1 MSNALPTT
9 LGELEASG
17 YTHRSV
23 KDEMRQ
29 NLVTKLKA
37 GDVLFPGVQG
47 YDDSVVPQ
55 IVNAV
60 LARHDFILLGL
71 RGQAKSRIL
80 RELGLL
86 LDEHVPIIA
95 GSEVN
100 DDPLN
105 PLSKY
110 GRQMIEEHGQDTPVE
125 WIGRDA
131 RYVEKLATPDV
142 TIADMIGD
150 VDPIKAARGG
160 HILGDE
166 LTIHYGLLPRANRG
180 VFAINELPDLA
191 GKIQVGLFNI
201 LQEGD
206 VQVKGYPIRLALD
219 VMMVFTANPED
230 YTARGKI
237 ITPLKDRIG
246 AEIRTHYPEDLE
258 IGVEI
263 TRQEAW
269 VNREGT
275 SVQVPDFL
283 LEVVERVAFL
293 GRDDKRIDQ
302 RSGVSQ
308 RMPITVLETVVSN
321 AERRALQHEE
331 DVAVPRVA
339 DLYAALPAITGK
351 MELEY
356 EGELHGA
363 GRIARELIQQACSQ
377 AFDVRAAGADVDDII
392 EYFETGGALQV
403 GDDSAANACVLGF
416 STVPGLL
423 ELISNVGLVADGA
436 HDGLRAAACELVLE
450 ALVAQR
456 RISRSTA
463 GYTRAPHEGPGQGK
477 GYQGF
482 DPMGG
487 LNI

>member
-1 MSNALPTT
+1 MSKPLPTT
-9 LGELEASG
+9 LGTLKASG
-17 YTHRSV
+17 YRRRPV
-23 KDEMRQ
+23 KEELRH
-29 NLVTKLKA
+29 NLVEKLRS
-37 GDVLFPGVQG
+37 GEDLFPGVHG
-47 YDDSVVPQ
+47 YGNSVIPQ
-55 IVNAV
+55 IVNAI
-60 LARHDFILLGL
+60 LSRHDFILLGL

-80 RELGLL
+80 RELTLL
-86 LDEHVPIIA
+86 LDGQIPIIA

-100 DDPLN
+100 DDPLH

-110 GRQMIEEHGQDTPVE
+110 GRLKVEECGDDTPID
-125 WIGRDA
+125 WIRRGS

-160 HILGDE
+160 HTLGDE

-180 VFAINELPDLA
+180 ILAINELPDLA

-219 VMMVFTANPED
+219 VLIVFTANPED

-246 AEIRTHYPEDLE
+246 AEVRTHYPEDLE
-258 IGVEI
+258 VGMEI

-269 VNREGT
+269 LERDDVSIE
-275 SVQVPDFL
+275 VPAFL
-283 LEVVERVAFL
+283 EEVVERVAFL
-293 GRDDKRIDQ
+293 GRHDKRIDQ

-308 RMPITVLETVVSN
+308 RMPITVIETVISN
-321 AERRALQHEE
+321 AEQRALEHGE
-331 DVAVPRVA
+331 DVAVPRVL

-377 AFDVRAAGADVDDII
+377 TFDVRAAGADVDDLID
-392 EYFETGGALQV
+392 YFETGGALQV
-403 GDDSAANACVLGF
+403 GADSAGKACVLGF

-423 ELISNVGLVADGA
+423 QLVNNVGLASDTSSDG
-436 HDGLRAAACELVLE
+436 HRAAACELVLE

-456 RISRSTA
+456 RISRTTA
-463 GYTRAPHEGPGQGK
+463 GYARAPHESPTAEEGHP
-477 GYQGF
+477 GF
-482 DPMGG
+482 DSLG
-487 LNI
+487 